1 MSTLP
6 VEIMEEDE
14 GGTELTMA
22 TEEEDEPKLFQR
34 KRDRLRKKLRKLA
47 MERRKTNRSAFK
59 ESEIV
64 STRNSRNCRP
74 RAKIT
79 LTDIR

>member
-22 TEEEDEPKLFQR
+22 TEEEDEQ
-34 KRDRLRKKLRKLA
+34 
-47 MERRKTNRSAFK
+47 SSFK

-64 STRNSRNCRP
+64 SARN
-74 RAKIT
+74 
-79 LTDIR
+79 